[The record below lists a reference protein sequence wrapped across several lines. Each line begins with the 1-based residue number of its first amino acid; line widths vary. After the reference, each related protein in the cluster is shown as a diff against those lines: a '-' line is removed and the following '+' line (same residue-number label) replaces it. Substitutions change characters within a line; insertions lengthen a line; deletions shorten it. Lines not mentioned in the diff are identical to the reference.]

1 MQPRGYGYG
10 GGATLSTRRNIAP
23 IRSPSWRPGAG
34 RFDPREKWGRRSL
47 DSGRMPRGP
56 TRLKLAVPLDYGGSM
71 LRRSFAVPAVP
82 LSAALLVPAPAAA
95 LADTFDAAG
104 KGLPDSVGI
113 NSMWVIVAGCLV
125 MFMQAG
131 FAFLEIGFSRGKNAG
146 TVIAKIVTNFSIA
159 GIMYWAVGFA
169 FAFGGGLGHI
179 IGTRGLFLRDF
190 GDPQQAF
197 PIMGLSD
204 ATIEAKWFFQFVF
217 CAVSLAIVW
226 GTTLERIKFGVY
238 VIYAVVFSALIYP
251 IASGWVF
258 GGGWLQSSLGMQ
270 DFAGSTAVHL
280 IGATGALAALLL
292 LGARHGKYGPDGEP
306 RAIPG
311 HNMPLFGL
319 GVLILWLGWFGFN
332 PGSTLNATDGRFPEI
347 LLVTQLAAAAG
358 VLGAL
363 ITARWKTGSID
374 IGMAGNG
381 AIAALVAITAPSGY
395 VELWTAPIIGGVAG
409 LMVPLAIYAI
419 DKRIDDPVGA
429 LSAHGIAGIWGTIS
443 CGLFTAPALAKYNG
457 FGDAGLIYTGS
468 FHQILVQALGVV
480 VVFSFVFALSYG
492 TFWAIKKTY
501 GLRVSAEEEDA
512 GLDIS
517 EHGMYGYPEQFIPA
531 PELVGYAVP
540 PGGSRDIPRR
550 APATQE
556 VPAT

>member
-1 MQPRGYGYG
+1 M
-10 GGATLSTRRNIAP
+10 A
-23 IRSPSWRPGAG
+23 
-34 RFDPREKWGRRSL
+34 
-47 DSGRMPRGP
+47 
-56 TRLKLAVPLDYGGSM
+56 PLDYGGSM
-71 LRRSFAVPAVP
+71 LRRSFPIRVLA
-82 LSAALLVPAPAAA
+82 LSALVVLLAPAAA
-95 LADTFDAAG
+95 FADTFNAAG

-113 NSMWVIVAGCLV
+113 NSMWVIVAGCFV

-159 GIMYWAVGFA
+159 GVMYWAVGFA

-179 IGTRGLFLRDF
+179 IGTDGFFLVNF

-204 ATIEAKWFFQFVF
+204 ATIESKWFFQFVF

-226 GTTLERIKFGVY
+226 GTTVERIKFGVY
-238 VIYAVVFSALIYP
+238 VIYAIVFSALIYP

-258 GGGWLQSSLGMQ
+258 GGGWLQNSLGMQ

-292 LGARHGKYGPDGEP
+292 LGARHGKYGAAGEP
-306 RAIPG
+306 RPIPG

-332 PGSTLNATDGRFPEI
+332 PGSTLNALDGRFTEV
-347 LLVTQLAAAAG
+347 LLVTQLAACAG
-358 VLGAL
+358 VLGSV
-363 ITARWKTGSID
+363 ITSYLKTKTVD

-381 AIAALVAITAPSGY
+381 AIGALVAITAPSGY
-395 VELWTAPIIGGVAG
+395 VAPWAGVVIGFIAGVI
-409 LMVPLAIYAI
+409 VPLGVYAI
-419 DKRIDDPVGA
+419 DRRLDDPVGA
-429 LSAHGIAGIWGTIS
+429 LTAHGLCGVWGTLS
-443 CGLFTAPALAKYNG
+443 CGLFTLPSLAAYNAVG
-457 FGDAGLIYTGS
+457 KPGLFYSGS
-468 FHQILVQALGVV
+468 FHQLGAQALGVV
-480 VVFSFVFALSYG
+480 TVFAFVLAASYA
-492 TFWAIKKTY
+492 TFWLIKKTY

-517 EHGMYGYPEQFIPA
+517 EHGMYGYPEQFIPI
-531 PELVGYAVP
+531 PELVGYGA
-540 PGGSRDIPRR
+540 
-550 APATQE
+550 APHVATPTTAGAAPTPTTQE
-556 VPAT
+556 VTA

>member
-1 MQPRGYGYG
+1 
-10 GGATLSTRRNIAP
+10 
-23 IRSPSWRPGAG
+23 
-34 RFDPREKWGRRSL
+34 
-47 DSGRMPRGP
+47 
-56 TRLKLAVPLDYGGSM
+56 
-71 LRRSFAVPAVP
+71 LRRSWLARGSLLGIVAALVLPAVA
-82 LSAALLVPAPAAA
+82 S
-95 LADTFDAAG
+95 ADTLDAAE
-104 KGLPDSVGI
+104 KGVLPQSVAI

-146 TVIAKIVTNFSIA
+146 TVVAKILTNFSIA
-159 GIMYWAVGFA
+159 ALLYWAVGFA
-169 FAFGGGLGHI
+169 FAFGNGKI
-179 IGTRGLFLRDF
+179 IGHHGFFLRDY
-190 GDPQQAF
+190 GDPQKAF
-197 PIMGLSD
+197 AVMGLSD
-204 ATIEAKWFFQFVF
+204 ATIESKWFFQFVF

-238 VIYAVVFSALIYP
+238 IIYAVVFAGVIYP
-251 IASGWVF
+251 IASHWVF
-258 GGGWLQSSLGMQ
+258 GGGWLQASLGMQ

-280 IGATGALAALLL
+280 IGATGALAVLLQ
-292 LGARHGKYGPDGEP
+292 LGPRRGKYGKNGEP

-332 PGSTLNATDGRFPEI
+332 PGSTLNALDGRFPEV

-363 ITARWKTGSID
+363 VTARWKTKSID

-409 LMVPLAIYAI
+409 LIVPLAIYAI
-419 DKRIDDPVGA
+419 DKKIDDPVGA
-429 LSAHGIAGIWGTIS
+429 LSAHGVAGIWGTIS
-443 CGLFTAPALAKYNG
+443 CGIFTAPALAKYNA

-468 FHQILVQALGVV
+468 FKQIGVQALGVA
-480 VVFSFVFALSYG
+480 VVFAFVFALSYG

-531 PELVGYAVP
+531 PELIGYASA
-540 PGGSRDIPRR
+540 PGGSRDIPKR
-550 APATQE
+550 APAHQE